1 MKKEAVKYGT
11 QNPDVC
17 KLCNDLS
24 RSLDDKCWSKLTWY
38 HFAAAFLYPE
48 YTNHASMMAM
58 ETEVDR
64 VRLDLRAM
72 VSSMSSGQTEPVA
85 KKPKTVLFDSDS
97 SESEDRNSQEEGL
110 RQAGDEFDRYCSS
123 TFDCDDGQMKPLHF
137 WKTQAKRFP
146 NLWCIYAIPA
156 TQNKSEHA
164 FSAAA
169 HVMTDLRTTLDPD
182 HLDELLLI
190 RSHSKQ

>member
-17 KLCNDLS
+17 S
-24 RSLDDKCWSKLTWY
+24 SLDDKCWSKLTRY

-72 VSSMSSGQTEPVA
+72 VS
-85 KKPKTVLFDSDS
+85 
-97 SESEDRNSQEEGL
+97 
-110 RQAGDEFDRYCSS
+110 
-123 TFDCDDGQMKPLHF
+123 
-137 WKTQAKRFP
+137 
-146 NLWCIYAIPA
+146 
-156 TQNKSEHA
+156 
-164 FSAAA
+164 
-169 HVMTDLRTTLDPD
+169 
-182 HLDELLLI
+182 
-190 RSHSKQ
+190 